1 MRLCWITLSSFLL
14 LVSCG
19 DKEDLEDDSGTRT
32 GPTPELTQPD
42 KATALPP
49 GVELPTDQVGL
60 VEALGDG
67 NTAEP
72 ALERLVAMG
81 ADAVPALREVAL
93 SATDVGARG
102 WAIQGLG
109 RIEHPDAKLALDAI
123 LEADTER
130 TLIGTWAAAALVGKA
145 DSLDAVLAYAPLV
158 ATYPALKRPLGQKV
172 EAYQGE
178 LTDVGGALTAMQSDS
193 NLQAI
198 LAPAVIARGAEPLL
212 QVMFTHEQDGT
223 RRLAAGLLGTLANE
237 DEGAI
242 PAIAAAY
249 DFDPKAESVPWKG
262 GALYVPSLSWDR
274 KEAKQIIAGMVAWH
288 LFCDRKGLDAE
299 KNQIYNNVRSVN
311 LHRPA
316 KFDWPQNDTL
326 WLLGE
331 YSRTTSID
339 TATEL
344 LRAQKVSHEQKYVDA
359 VTNRNGRR

>member
-1 MRLCWITLSSFLL
+1 MRLSWIALSSFL

-19 DKEDLEDDSGTRT
+19 DKEDLQEDSGIPT
-32 GPTPELTQPD
+32 GPTTPLTKPD
-42 KATALPP
+42 DPTALPA

-67 NTAEP
+67 STAEP

-81 ADAVPALREVAL
+81 ADSVPALREVAL

-109 RIEHPDAKLALDAI
+109 RIDHPDAKTALDAI
-123 LEADTER
+123 LEADSDH
-130 TLIGTWAAAALVGKA
+130 TLIGTWAAAALIGKA
-145 DSLDAVLAYAPLV
+145 GSLDAVLAYAPLV
-158 ATYPALKRPLGQKV
+158 GSYPALKRPLGQKV

-178 LTDVGGALTAMQSDS
+178 LTDVAGALTAMQSDS
-193 NLQAI
+193 NLQAV
-198 LAPAVIARGAEPLL
+198 LAPAVLARGAEPLL
-212 QVMFTHEQDGT
+212 AVMLTHEQDAT
-223 RRLAAGLLGTLANE
+223 RRLAAGLLGTLAN
-237 DEGAI
+237 DDDSVI
-242 PAIAAAY
+242 PSLAAAY
-249 DFDPKAESVPWKG
+249 DFDPKAETVPWKG

-274 KEAKQIIAGMVAWH
+274 KEAKQIMAGMVAWH
-288 LFCDRKGLDAE
+288 LFCDRKGLEAE

-316 KFDWPQNDTL
+316 KFEWPQNDTL